1 MDTRNTFLCFKDTLW
16 RFLADAGH
24 EDGTLDANM
33 TIKAVMDTWTLQMGY
48 PVISVARS
56 YETNIIS
63 FSQDRFL
70 INPNSTAEETYTW
83 YVPISY
89 GIPNTLE
96 GLENTSVKLW
106 IFPDNTNVSIREDA
120 ALPNLPLVVNVQETG
135 FYRVNYDA
143 QNWKLISDFLTSDHT
158 AIHRMN
164 RAQIL
169 DDVFSLA
176 RAGLLDYTLA
186 LEQTK
191 YLSKELDYIPWA
203 SAFSG
208 FQYLQSM
215 LKRSPGFGK
224 FKHYMILALQPLYAR
239 LGFME
244 KPDDTILDG
253 KLRQNFFFFFNFF
266 SGINEIFFYL
276 ELMLLT
282 GCARLAR
289 KIVHNEALTY
299 SKNGCFQRILIQEIR
314 CHPFPGKSP
323 STVSKG

>member
-1 MDTRNTFLCFKDTLW
+1 
-16 RFLADAGH
+16 
-24 EDGTLDANM
+24 
-33 TIKAVMDTWTLQMGY
+33 MDTWTLQMGY
-48 PVISVARS
+48 PVISVSRD
-56 YETNIIS
+56 YENNLLH

-70 INPNSTAEETYTW
+70 INPNSTAEESYSW

-89 GIPNTLE
+89 GIPNTAD
-96 GLENTSVKLW
+96 GLEDTSVKLW
-106 IFPDNTNVSIREDA
+106 IYPDNTNVSIQEDT
-120 ALPNLPLVVNVQETG
+120 ALPNLPLIVNVQETG

-143 QNWKLISDFLTSDHT
+143 QNWKLISDVLTIEHT

-186 LEQTK
+186 LDQTK

-208 FQYLQSM
+208 FKYLQSM

-224 FKHYMILALQPLYAR
+224 FKHYMILALQPVYDR
-239 LGFME
+239 LGFTE

-253 KLRQNFFFFFNFF
+253 KLRQEKN
-266 SGINEIFFYL
+266 L
-276 ELMLLT
+276 
-282 GCARLAR
+282 RLSCVKKFCR
-289 KIVHNEALTY
+289 SL
-299 SKNGCFQRILIQEIR
+299 
-314 CHPFPGKSP
+314 
-323 STVSKG
+323 